1 MGGPASQQKNR
12 EPTLGVKLGSSSHG
26 HDAPVGWFYL
36 LALGGDASVQI
47 CVQVFGWPCAFIS
60 VVLFIFP
67 RYGGVESLDYRVVL
81 CLPFGVTAT
90 IFPAAAPSCIPTT
103 NVQGLQFLHILT
115 STGYFPFCFI

>member
-1 MGGPASQQKNR
+1 METWLLFMGRSMNSPPSC
-12 EPTLGVKLGSSSHG
+12 LSHSPV
-26 HDAPVGWFYL
+26 DAPVGWFYL

-47 CVQVFGWPCAFIS
+47 YVQVFGWPCAFIS
-60 VVLFIFP
+60 LVLFIFP